1 MRPHDVTRQDLPT
14 ITGAIMR
21 AFHVISHVV
30 LLVTFRFL
38 DERDYEYARIRLRHF
53 GAKTLLS
60 SLFYHA
66 FEQECRN
73 DEENVGTVV
82 VLSIVFDQERYQ
94 PPPLKITVNFFA
106 HKELFYLYN
115 ISFNVDL
122 DLVLVLLFLLDSKCL
137 YLLTT
142 ARYNND
148 Y

>member
-1 MRPHDVTRQDLPT
+1 
-14 ITGAIMR
+14 MR

-30 LLVTFRFL
+30 LLVIFKFL

-94 PPPLKITVNFFA
+94 PPPLKITV
-106 HKELFYLYN
+106 
-115 ISFNVDL
+115 ST
-122 DLVLVLLFLLDSKCL
+122 FLLTKN
-137 YLLTT
+137 YFIYIIFRLT
-142 ARYNND
+142 
-148 Y
+148 